1 MKNTGIG
8 TSLKAIASRAWRDRL
23 LPAVYMTAKQLTD
36 GSYGGKEEAR
46 NYTTN
51 TQRVKSI
58 VDYVAD
64 QNRKAGPLDPT
75 HVESF
80 RTSPPYDADEAVLAA
95 ATLCLA
101 VGIRCRIVG
110 ARYGHSWTC
119 WLAYQDEGQWIT
131 INVLEG
137 RLVGSDRKPDEQI
150 VVIVRRTRQVHA
162 YVDYCEVTNLERRAA
177 KSAMFEYGCEPD
189 GSRRFEHRVQIELRC
204 FETPRCGGRPMTL
217 MGNYSLR
224 EAGADATRLGYECK
238 SCFRRVTVT
247 EGEEPPTPAIHVAH
261 DAEP

>member
-1 MKNTGIG
+1 MKNTGIEM
-8 TSLKAIASRAWRDRL
+8 SLKQIASRAWSERTT
-23 LPAVYMTAKQLTD
+23 PNVYKTAKQLTD

-80 RTSPPYDADEAVLAA
+80 RTSPPYDADDAVLAA

-101 VGIRCRIVG
+101 VGIRCRVIG
-110 ARYGHSWTC
+110 ARYGQSWTC

-131 INVLEG
+131 INVFEG

-150 VVIVRRTRQVHA
+150 VVECQMPYTADPGTESEGSAEGDIDGTCLMLGTVMQAVEA
-162 YVDYCEVTNLERRAA
+162 KKQDPDNVAWLANLVYKALNAHRAA
-177 KSAMFEYGCEPD
+177 FGAPD
-189 GSRRFEHRVQIELRC
+189 LVRPPNPAHGHAIAVLFADGKDVVIRFEEQEI
-204 FETPRCGGRPMTL
+204 
-217 MGNYSLR
+217 
-224 EAGADATRLGYECK
+224 K
-238 SCFRRVTVT
+238 
-247 EGEEPPTPAIHVAH
+247 
-261 DAEP
+261 